1 MKNIAVISF
10 DPDIDVTTGMQALG
24 VKYPKAKFLIAID
37 EYGDFAK
44 SAVKAAIEFGN
55 FHLYFSEEASIEEP
69 VHKDQ
74 ITFSDDPVKE
84 ITRELSSNDVLA
96 VVWDQ
101 SLDVHEVVHSLE
113 DFAIDMWDISD
124 GLDKIELDYDSDDE
138 TEELYDNMTA
148 TLTLFA
154 ESLAAYVTSAVLD
167 VLTETIRERM
177 AEDDDTRGIDL

>member
-1 MKNIAVISF
+1 MKKIAVISF

-24 VKYPKAKFLIAID
+24 VKYPEAKFLIAID
-37 EYGDFAK
+37 EYGDYAK
-44 SAVKAAIEFGN
+44 SAVKSAMEFGD

-74 ITFSDDPVKE
+74 ITFSSDPVKD

-96 VVWDQ
+96 VVWDE
-101 SLDVHEVVHSLE
+101 SLDIHEVVHSLE

-124 GLDKIELDYDSDDE
+124 GLDQIELDYESDDE
-138 TEELYDNMTA
+138 TEELYDVMTTSMA
-148 TLTLFA
+148 IFA